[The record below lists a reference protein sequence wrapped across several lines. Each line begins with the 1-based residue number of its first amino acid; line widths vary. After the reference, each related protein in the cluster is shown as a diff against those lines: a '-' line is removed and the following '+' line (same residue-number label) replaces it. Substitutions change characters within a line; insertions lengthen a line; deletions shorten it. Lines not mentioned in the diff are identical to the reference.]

1 MIKFIEPTSKDEIV
15 GFLVFTDKDQS
26 IYKVIAADEPI
37 IETYKAYREYEMAYD
52 DFHGRSIAKEFCKNL
67 NIEFPSNDNGKKIYI
82 EAITF
87 ANDYILQLDRYLFI
101 KILYYDVERKFVDI
115 IPEYVIDII
124 KSNIIKDIE
133 EYENAGNETM
143 AMACKVCVDFIDTY
157 FRKDDQ

>member
-26 IYKVIAADEPI
+26 IYKVIVADEPI
-37 IETYKAYREYEMAYD
+37 IEIYKAYRAYRPAYANLYGM
-52 DFHGRSIAKEFCKNL
+52 HIAKDFCKNL
-67 NIEFPSNDNGKKIYI
+67 NIEFPLNDNDKEIRI

-87 ANDYILQLDRYLFI
+87 ANEYILQLDRYLFI
-101 KILYYDVERKFVDI
+101 RILYYDVERKFADI

-143 AMACKVCVDFIDTY
+143 AMACKVCFDFIDTY
-157 FRKDDQ
+157 FQKDDQ